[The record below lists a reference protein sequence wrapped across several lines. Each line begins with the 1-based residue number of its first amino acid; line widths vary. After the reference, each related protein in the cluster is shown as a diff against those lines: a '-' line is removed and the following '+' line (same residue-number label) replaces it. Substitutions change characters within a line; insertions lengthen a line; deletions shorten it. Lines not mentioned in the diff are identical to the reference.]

1 MDILDFK
8 GFFGYLFTK
17 AIGCFTFDFIYSV
30 LRLFTGF
37 AKADLTDCILM
48 VKNAINI
55 ESPAAAAKPQKPI
68 SVLYAKS

>member
-8 GFFGYLFTK
+8 GFFGYLFTN

-37 AKADLTDCILM
+37 AKADLIDCMLI

-55 ESPAAAAKPQKPI
+55 ERTAAATKTQALI